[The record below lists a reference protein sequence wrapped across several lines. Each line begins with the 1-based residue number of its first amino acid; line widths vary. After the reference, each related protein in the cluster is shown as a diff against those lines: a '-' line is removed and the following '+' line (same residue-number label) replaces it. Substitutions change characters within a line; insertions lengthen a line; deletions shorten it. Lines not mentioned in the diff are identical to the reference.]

1 MILPR
6 ELSPVIVAEYIPGV
20 EEFRA
25 QLVTTV
31 LFDVRAID
39 DEGQVIE
46 SPLEE
51 MNDGETVTE
60 SSKLILFRV
69 TGMIDPEAP
78 ELKLIDGL
86 TVEIL

>member
-1 MILPR
+1 M
-6 ELSPVIVAEYIPGV
+6 IVAEYIPGV

>member
-1 MILPR
+1 MIFPR